1 MDKSNLI
8 GTVIGIG
15 VATAIG
21 AAAGYAVF
29 GDAREAEADATRA
42 DAQSVR
48 QNSYEV
54 EAPVTTEPE
63 DQKRIAGTA
72 VRDETL

>member
-1 MDKSNLI
+1 MNKSNLI

-29 GDAREAEADATRA
+29 GDAPELETTRA
-42 DAQSVR
+42 AAQPAR

-54 EAPVTTEPE
+54 EVPVTAEPRVE
-63 DQKRIAGTA
+63 NRIAGTA
-72 VRDETL
+72 ARDGTL